1 MFMYSFD
8 CASSNNH
15 VNSKTTYYITLMG
28 GPWAMKDLW
37 KCSPQGGGAVRIAHV
52 GWTTGGQRR
61 KRDAGMG
68 NEHKQCRLIRHI
80 NRTCL
85 YEI

>member
-15 VNSKTTYYITLMG
+15 VNSKTAYYITLMG

-37 KCSPQGGGAVRIAHV
+37 KCSPRGGGAVRIAHV
-52 GWTTGGQRR
+52 GWTTGGSATQTRR
-61 KRDAGMG
+61 GHGQQTQTMQIDKTY
-68 NEHKQCRLIRHI
+68 K
-80 NRTCL
+80 
-85 YEI
+85 